1 MQPSH
6 FRITRV
12 VLRQFRSLAE
22 ADVSLGDLVFLVG
35 PNGAGKS
42 NFLDA
47 LRLVSQGVGS
57 SLHDALHER
66 GGIAQVRRRAP
77 GRQDRFSVRLEFEGS
92 DLAGAYEVQV
102 AVARG
107 SGFRVAREH
116 CAVESGGRWAS
127 YRVEDGALAVSTER
141 RLPAADPQGLLL
153 ARLGRHAAF
162 RAAHAGLAGMRA
174 FDPDPRAM
182 RVVRPAQDGRALL
195 HDGSNAAAVLYRL
208 GRATGGGAGAGAGA
222 EEYRRLESYLRQI
235 VPGLTS
241 VRRRVTGGAELL
253 EFGQTVAGAPR
264 PSRFT
269 AGSVSDGTL
278 RALGVLLA
286 LFAPAAGGQGV
297 VAVEEPESALHPAAV
312 AVLRQA
318 LRDASD
324 RRQVLVT
331 SHSPELLDD
340 EELPA
345 AQVRAVRSVE
355 GVTMMGELDEP
366 AAFTLRAGLGTAG
379 TLLREDGLLPH
390 PSAPDTTND
399 SARRRGR
406 QGLMTTSATDGDL

>member
-1 MQPSH
+1 M
-6 FRITRV
+6 
-12 VLRQFRSLAE
+12 
-22 ADVSLGDLVFLVG
+22 DVSLGDLVFLVG

-47 LRLVSQGVGS
+47 LRLLSQGVGS
-57 SLHDALHER
+57 SLHDALRER
-66 GGIAQVRRRAP
+66 GGAAQVRRRAP
-77 GRQDRFSVRLEFEGS
+77 GRRDRFSVRLEFEGP

-107 SGFRVAREH
+107 GGFRVAREH
-116 CAVESGGRWAS
+116 CAVESGGRRAS
-127 YRVEDGALAVSTER
+127 YRVEDGALALSTER

-153 ARLGRHAAF
+153 AQLGRHAAF
-162 RAAHAGLAGMRA
+162 RAAHAGLAGMCA

-208 GRATGGGAGAGAGA
+208 GRAAGA
-222 EEYRRLESYLRQI
+222 EEHRRLESYLRQI

-241 VRRRVTGGAELL
+241 VRRRVTGGAETL
-253 EFGQTVAGAPR
+253 EFGQAAAGAHR
-264 PSRFT
+264 PSRFA

-331 SHSPELLDD
+331 SHSPEMLDD
-340 EELPA
+340 EELPV
-345 AQVRAVRSVE
+345 AQVRAVSSVE
-355 GVTMMGELDEP
+355 GVTTVGELDEP

-379 TLLREDGLLPH
+379 ALLREGSLVPR
-390 PSAPDTTND
+390 PSTPGTTIE
-399 SARRRGR
+399 SARRRGQR
-406 QGLMTTSATDGDL
+406 G

>member
-1 MQPSH
+1 MEPSH

-66 GGIAQVRRRAP
+66 GGAAQVRRRAP
-77 GRQDRFSVRLEFEGS
+77 GRQDRFSVRLEFEGP
-92 DLAGAYEVQV
+92 DLAGTYEVQV

-107 SGFRVAREH
+107 GGFRVAGEH
-116 CAVESGGRWAS
+116 CAVESGGRRAS

-153 ARLGRHAAF
+153 AQLGRHAAF
-162 RAAHAGLAGMRA
+162 RAAHAGLAGMSV

-208 GRATGGGAGAGAGA
+208 GRAASA
-222 EEYRRLESYLRQI
+222 EEHRRLESYLRQI

-241 VRRRVTGGAELL
+241 VRRRVTGGAETL
-253 EFGQTVAGAPR
+253 EFGQAVAGAPR
-264 PSRFT
+264 PSRFA

-297 VAVEEPESALHPAAV
+297 VAVEEPQSALHPAVV

-331 SHSPELLDD
+331 SHSPELLED
-340 EELPA
+340 EEIPVS
-345 AQVRAVRSVE
+345 QVRAVRSVE
-355 GVTMMGELDEP
+355 GVTTVDELDEP

-379 TLLREDGLLPH
+379 ALLREGRLVPR
-390 PSAPDTTND
+390 PSAAGAAGAED
-399 SARRRGR
+399 SVR
-406 QGLMTTSATDGDL
+406 SAGDL